1 MWKWLWARGAV
12 LVFLWRMPWKE
23 LFNVLDRLRR
33 IPPLDDDIGGSRLRL
48 WLLAQWY
55 DLDRMAAATG
65 TEIDDLLLD
74 VVEHNLKDPVAWERL
89 VQAIRAVGET

>member
-1 MWKWLWARGAV
+1 MWKWLWARGAI
-12 LVFLWRMPWKE
+12 LALIWRMPWWRLARFLGRLSNIPPLE
-23 LFNVLDRLRR
+23 DDLRLRR
-33 IPPLDDDIGGSRLRL
+33 WCER
-48 WLLAQWY
+48 QWY